1 MSAPKVV
8 VPPPFTAIQGLHE
21 SLKAA
26 GFEVAIAGSMER
38 PWTPEQLIEVVA
50 DADAVIASPGQPFPA
65 EVLKAAPKLRM
76 VSSPVVG
83 VDHIDVDVATELG
96 IVVANCPTDEII
108 IGMAEATVMFMVA
121 LLLQLERKQATMRAG
136 NWRPPTTSTL
146 LRRKTVGL
154 IGYGRIARAVEQRL
168 QGWEVTIQAYDPFVP
183 NTVSLDT
190 LLITSDVISI
200 HTPRTKDT
208 RGLIGTRELVM
219 MKPTAILINTSRG
232 GVIDEAALAEA
243 INSGQIAGAAL
254 DVFEQE
260 PINMDNPLFRSDPNR
275 VILTPH
281 NIGHNVESGPAGAEL
296 AFENIARVLEGELP
310 RNVENREVIPRWQE
324 RFGLGAEGILYSGGG
339 V

>member
-8 VPPPFTAIQGLHE
+8 VPARFTAISGLHE
-21 SLKAA
+21 KLAAA
-26 GFEVAIAGSMER
+26 GFRVATAGSMEQ
-38 PWTPEQLIEVVA
+38 PWTTEQLIEVIA
-50 DADAVIASPGQPFPA
+50 DADAAIISPGQPVPA
-65 EVLKAAPKLRM
+65 EVLRAAPRLRM

-83 VDHIDVDVATELG
+83 VDHIDVDTATELG

-108 IGMAEATVMFMVA
+108 IGMAEVTVMFMVA

-154 IGYGRIARAVEQRL
+154 IAYGRIARAVEQRL
-168 QGWEVTIQAYDPFVP
+168 QGWEVTIQAYDPYVTG
-183 NTVSLDT
+183 TVSLDT
-190 LLITSDVISI
+190 LLSTSDVISI

-208 RGLIGTRELVM
+208 PGMIGRRELGM

-243 INSGQIAGAAL
+243 IDNGTIAGAAL
-254 DVFEQE
+254 DVFDQE
-260 PINMDNPLFRSDPNR
+260 PIDMANPLFKCDPNR

-296 AFENIARVLEGELP
+296 AFENVARVLEGDLP
-310 RNVENREVIPRWQE
+310 RNVENREVIPAWQK
-324 RFGLGAEGILYSGGG
+324 RFGSPGARAGATGAR
-339 V
+339 

>member
-8 VPPPFTAIQGLHE
+8 VPARFTAISGLHE
-21 SLKAA
+21 KLAAA
-26 GFEVAIAGSMER
+26 GFRVEMAGSMEQ
-38 PWTPEQLIEVVA
+38 PWTAQQLIEVIA
-50 DADAVIASPGQPFPA
+50 DADAAIISPGQPVPA
-65 EVLKAAPKLRM
+65 EVLRAAPNLRM

-83 VDHIDVDVATELG
+83 VDHIDVDAATELG

-121 LLLQLERKQATMRAG
+121 LLLQLERKQATVRAG
-136 NWRPPTTSTL
+136 NWRPQTTSTL

-154 IGYGRIARAVEQRL
+154 IAYGRIARAVEQRL
-168 QGWEVTIQAYDPFVP
+168 QGWEVTVQAYDPYVP
-183 NTVSLDT
+183 NTVSLET
-190 LLITSDVISI
+190 LLTTSDVISI

-208 RGLIGTRELVM
+208 RGLLGRRELAM

-243 INSGQIAGAAL
+243 INGGQIAGAAL

-260 PINMDNPLFRSDPNR
+260 PIDMDNPLFRCDPHR

-281 NIGHNVESGPAGAEL
+281 NIGHNVESGPTGAEL
-296 AFENIARVLEGELP
+296 AFQNVARVLEGELP
-310 RNVENREVIPRWQE
+310 ANVENKEVIPRWRE
-324 RFGLGAEGILYSGGG
+324 RFGGGDR
-339 V
+339 

>member
-1 MSAPKVV
+1 MSSPKVV
-8 VPPPFTAIQGLHE
+8 VPARFTAIAGLHE
-21 SLKAA
+21 KLKAA
-26 GFEVAIAGSMER
+26 GFEVAMAGSMEA

-50 DADAVIASPGQPFPA
+50 DADAAIISPGQPFPA
-65 EVLKAAPKLRM
+65 EVLRAAPKLRM

-121 LLLQLERKQATMRAG
+121 LLLQLERKQTTMRAG

-146 LRRKTVGL
+146 LRHKTVGL
-154 IGYGRIARAVEQRL
+154 IAYGRIARAVEQRL
-168 QGWEVTIQAYDPFVP
+168 QGWEVTIQAYDPYVP
-183 NTVSLDT
+183 NTVSLET
-190 LLITSDVISI
+190 LLTTSDVISI

-208 RGLIGTRELVM
+208 PGMIGKRQLEM

-243 INSGQIAGAAL
+243 IDNGTIAGAAL
-254 DVFEQE
+254 DVFVQE
-260 PINMDNPLFRSDPNR
+260 PIEMDNPLFKCDPNR

-296 AFENIARVLEGELP
+296 AFENVARVLEGELP

-324 RFGLGAEGILYSGGG
+324 RFGRPGAH
-339 V
+339 

>member
-1 MSAPKVV
+1 MPKAPKVV
-8 VPPPFTAIQGLHE
+8 VPERFTAISELHE
-21 SLKAA
+21 KLTAA
-26 GFEVAIAGSMER
+26 GFEVVRAGSMDE
-38 PWTPEQLIEVVA
+38 PWSADELSAAVA
-50 DADAVIASPGQPFPA
+50 DADAAIISPGQPVPA
-65 EVLKAAPKLRM
+65 EVLRAAPRLRM

-108 IGMAEATVMFMVA
+108 IGMAEASVMFMVA

-154 IGYGRIARAVEQRL
+154 IAYGRIARAVEQRL
-168 QGWEVTIQAYDPFVP
+168 QGWEVTIQAYDPYVQG
-183 NTVSLDT
+183 TVSLET
-190 LLITSDVISI
+190 LLTTSDVISI
-200 HTPRTKDT
+200 HTPRTTET
-208 RGLIGTRELVM
+208 RGLIGRRELAM

-243 INSGQIAGAAL
+243 IDTGQIAGAAL

-260 PINMDNPLFRSDPNR
+260 PIDMDNPLFKCDPNR

-281 NIGHNVESGPAGAEL
+281 NIGHNVESWPTGAEL
-296 AFENIARVLEGELP
+296 AFQNVARVMEGELP
-310 RNVENREVIPRWQE
+310 ANVENREVIPRWRE
-324 RFGLGAEGILYSGGG
+324 RFGGAGGR
-339 V
+339 

>member
-8 VPPPFTAIQGLHE
+8 VPARFTAISGLHE
-21 SLKAA
+21 KLTAA
-26 GFEVAIAGSMER
+26 GFEVETAGSMES
-38 PWTPEQLIEVVA
+38 PWSVDQMIAAVK
-50 DADAVIASPGQPFPA
+50 DADAAIVSPGQPFPA
-65 EVLKAAPKLRM
+65 EVLRACPKLRM

-83 VDHIDVDVATELG
+83 VDHIDLDAATELG

-146 LRRKTVGL
+146 LRKKTVGL
-154 IGYGRIARAVEQRL
+154 IAYGRIARAVEQRL
-168 QGWEVTIQAYDPFVP
+168 QGWEVTVQAYDPYVP
-183 NTVSLDT
+183 NTVSLET
-190 LLITSDVISI
+190 LLTTSDVISI

-208 RGLIGTRELVM
+208 PGMIGKRQLEM

-243 INSGQIAGAAL
+243 IDNGVIAGAAL
-254 DVFEQE
+254 DVFVDE
-260 PINMDNPLFRSDPNR
+260 PIKMDNPLFKCDPNR

-296 AFENIARVLEGELP
+296 AFENVARVLEGELP
-310 RNVENREVIPRWQE
+310 RNVENREVIPAWQK
-324 RFGLGAEGILYSGGG
+324 RFGSAG
-339 V
+339 VRA

>member
-1 MSAPKVV
+1 MSVPKVI
-8 VPPPFTAIQGLHE
+8 VPARFTAISGLHE
-21 SLKAA
+21 KLVAA
-26 GFEVAIAGSMER
+26 GFEVAQAGSMDQ
-38 PWTPEQLIEVVA
+38 PWSAEEMVAAVA
-50 DADAVIASPGQPFPA
+50 DADAAIISPGQPVPA
-65 EVLKAAPKLRM
+65 EVLRAAPKLRM

-146 LRRKTVGL
+146 LRKKTVGL
-154 IGYGRIARAVEQRL
+154 IAYGRIARAVEQRL

-183 NTVSLDT
+183 NTVSLET
-190 LLITSDVISI
+190 LLTTSDVISI
-200 HTPRTKDT
+200 HTPRTKNT
-208 RGLIGTRELVM
+208 RGLIGKRELGM

-232 GVIDEAALAEA
+232 GVIDEAALADA
-243 INSGQIAGAAL
+243 INNGTIAGAAL

-260 PINMDNPLFRSDPNR
+260 PIDMGNPLFNCDPNR
-275 VILTPH
+275 TILTPH

-296 AFENIARVLEGELP
+296 AFENVARVLEGELP
-310 RNVENREVIPRWQE
+310 RNVENREVIPAWQK
-324 RFGLGAEGILYSGGG
+324 RFGSPSARADASSAR
-339 V
+339 

>member
-1 MSAPKVV
+1 MSVPKVV
-8 VPPPFTAIQGLHE
+8 VPARFTAISGLHE
-21 SLKAA
+21 KLVAA
-26 GFEVAIAGSMER
+26 GFRVETAGSMEQ
-38 PWTPEQLIEVVA
+38 PWTPEQLIDVIA
-50 DADAVIASPGQPFPA
+50 DADAAIISPGQPVPA
-65 EVLKAAPKLRM
+65 EVLRAAPSLRM

-83 VDHIDVDVATELG
+83 VDHIDVDAATELG

-108 IGMAEATVMFMVA
+108 IGMAEATVMLMVA

-146 LRRKTVGL
+146 LRHKTVGL
-154 IGYGRIARAVEQRL
+154 IAYGRIARAVEQRL
-168 QGWEVTIQAYDPFVP
+168 QGWEVTIQAYDPYVP
-183 NTVSLDT
+183 NTVTLET
-190 LLITSDVISI
+190 LLTTSDVISI

-208 RGLIGTRELVM
+208 PGMIGRRELAM

-243 INSGQIAGAAL
+243 IDGGQIAGAAL

-260 PINMDNPLFRSDPNR
+260 PIDMGNPLFRCDPNR

-296 AFENIARVLEGELP
+296 AFQNVARVLEGELP
-310 RNVENREVIPRWQE
+310 ANVENKEVIPRWRE
-324 RFGLGAEGILYSGGG
+324 RFSGGAS
-339 V
+339 